1 MVLLLNWQ
9 NASEQ
14 RAIVRQAAE
23 TLARGGT
30 VVFPTEAVYTIAAS
44 VLHPAA
50 VERVGQATNGP
61 LAVAVR
67 GRAEALDWAP
77 TMSELG
83 RRLAR
88 RCWPGPVTL
97 LFDGADAGVASRL
110 TESMRQRLC
119 PRDQVRLRV
128 PAHEALQWVQS
139 ALQGPLVLS
148 GAHNEGSAPAVT
160 AVQAAENLNGAADLI
175 LDDGPSHYGQT
186 TTVVQVNGQS
196 WSVLCPGA
204 MSEADLRRQTAFLLV
219 FVCTG
224 NTCRSPMAEALCK
237 RLLAE
242 RLGCAPTQLAERGF
256 LVLSAGLA
264 AMMGGAAAAEAVEA
278 VQELGADLAGHRSR
292 ALSRDLATQ
301 ADCIVAMTR
310 SHLLALAYQYPDSL
324 ERCRLLRADG
334 ADIGDPLGSDREVYR
349 RCAADIAE
357 HLAPLVVEWTQT
369 QMPNTV

>member
-1 MVLLLNWQ
+1 MALVLNWQ
-9 NASEQ
+9 NTSEQ
-14 RAIVRQAAE
+14 RAIIRQAAE

-50 VERVGQATNGP
+50 VELVGQVTNRP
-61 LAVAVR
+61 LTLAVR

-77 TMSELG
+77 TMSALG

-97 LFDGADAGVASRL
+97 LFDGAEAGVASRL
-110 TESMRQRLC
+110 TESTRQRLC
-119 PRDQVRLRV
+119 PQDKVRLRV
-128 PAHEALQWVQS
+128 PAHEALHWVQS
-139 ALQGPLVLS
+139 ALEGPLALS
-148 GAHNEGSAPAVT
+148 SAHQEGSAPAVT
-160 AVQAAENLNGAADLI
+160 AAQAAENLNGAVDLI
-175 LDDGPSHYGQT
+175 LDDGPTRYGQT
-186 TTVVQVNGQS
+186 TTIVQINGES
-196 WSVLCPGA
+196 WSVVRAGA
-204 MSEADLRRQTAFLLV
+204 VSEAELLRQTSFLAV

-237 RLLAE
+237 KLLAE
-242 RLGCAPTQLAERGF
+242 RFGCAPAELEERGF
-256 LVLSAGLA
+256 RVLSAGLA

-278 VQELGADLAGHRSR
+278 VQELGADLAGHSSR

-310 SHLLALAYQYPDSL
+310 SHLLALAYQFPDSL

-357 HLAPLVVEWTQT
+357 QLVPLVSEWTQKQT
-369 QMPNTV
+369 PSTV